1 MKKYHFIVLAIFL
14 ISAVFFSCNNEKPD
28 NCKKIFSDNIVGR
41 WKLNEVSWHVNNSK
55 FDITDYSK
63 ENIIFDFQ
71 ENNKLVVT
79 GPIPNVLA
87 LFDDFQEGEH
97 FYIFSSLN
105 VPCGSDPPGEN
116 LVIDNKDTGMYCS
129 PSLDEETMRIVGHK
143 VIGGVID
150 EDGLITGDD
159 TYGWEKKFI
168 KVK

>member
-1 MKKYHFIVLAIFL
+1 MKKYHFLVFAIFM
-14 ISAVFFSCNNEKPD
+14 ISEGFFSCSKE
-28 NCKKIFSDNIVGR
+28 NCKKKFSDNIVGR
-41 WKLNEVSWHVNNSK
+41 WKLVSCTVNYIQPET
-55 FDITDYSK
+55 FDYSK